1 MSNFSIPGRHFLNG
15 FGLKYGIIPNII
27 RCVHQTKE
35 LTVMN
40 SYTELSV
47 EKILT
52 EKCVSIGTIP
62 KEIADFIESKKPELH
77 IDTTSQIAFW
87 DNRIAHTEDYRNDF
101 MSDIIY
107 EDCFK
112 TIPDFIRNPDVISVK
127 KDNSSISFIKRLSQD
142 ISVVVRIT
150 NKGTYSYRTM
160 YPLMS
165 AQLDKYL
172 QDGTAWEYLKNGAEN

>member
-1 MSNFSIPGRHFLNG
+1 M
-15 FGLKYGIIPNII
+15 PNII

-35 LTVMN
+35 YIVMN
-40 SYTELSV
+40 SYTQLSV
-47 EKILT
+47 EKILK

-77 IDTTSQIAFW
+77 IDTTLQIAFW
-87 DNRIAHTEDYRNDF
+87 DNRIAHTEDHKDDF
-101 MSDIIY
+101 MSDIMY
-107 EDCFK
+107 EECFK
-112 TIPDFIRNPDVISVK
+112 TIPDFIRKPDVISIK
-127 KDNSSISFIKRLSQD
+127 KDNSSISFIKRMSQD

-172 QDGTAWEYLKNGAEN
+172 KDGTAWEYPKNGDKN

>member
-1 MSNFSIPGRHFLNG
+1 
-15 FGLKYGIIPNII
+15 
-27 RCVHQTKE
+27 
-35 LTVMN
+35 MN

-47 EKILT
+47 EKILN

-87 DNRIAHTEDYRNDF
+87 DNRIAHTEDHKNDF

-172 QDGTAWEYLKNGAEN
+172 QDGTAWEYPKNGTENRY